1 MSLALIIQA
10 VLAALRFPGEVI
22 ALVKLLSKSPA
33 EKQQEIMLQVNAW
46 MDESASKDRP
56 TWEGQK

>member
-1 MSLALIIQA
+1 MSLTLIIQA

-33 EKQQEIMLQVNAW
+33 ERQQEIMLQVNAW
-46 MDESASKDRP
+46 MDESSSSERP
-56 TWEGQK
+56 HWEGRK